1 MLHEGLGLEPR
12 RHLDCST
19 QGLLVG
25 LHILGVNL
33 EALTGA
39 CCELPNGGLGPHC
52 CRAPPD
58 VLLVAASCVAINTAA
73 GNFPSPPAISGCS
86 MWLNQSTRPLK
97 GAPSFVPVRGRV
109 CTLMALFSSLHRHFF
124 LLQWMLPYSAPP
136 CDAFLFELCIGEGLL
151 LFFL

>member
-1 MLHEGLGLEPR
+1 MAFLLQTKAPLRLALHGPILGGSWGRCSLGMLHEGLGLEPR

-19 QGLLVG
+19 RGLLVG
-25 LHILGVNL
+25 LHVLGVNL

-39 CCELPNGGLGPHC
+39 CRELPNGGLGPHC

-86 MWLNQSTRPLK
+86 MWLNQSTRPLEGGSQLCSCERK
-97 GAPSFVPVRGRV
+97 GVHADGFV
-109 CTLMALFSSLHRHFF
+109 
-124 LLQWMLPYSAPP
+124 
-136 CDAFLFELCIGEGLL
+136 
-151 LFFL
+151 